1 MMMDAF
7 LLKKLI
13 DSGVLDFDRLVLST
27 YKSLTLSETEAMLLI
42 ALKKRLSQGQTRL
55 DPATLTESFK
65 TSLDEMYRMLDKF
78 MQNGLLTI
86 EIVKNEQGKETE
98 TVRLDPAY
106 AKLMTEFEKAVLL
119 EQSRQEKQFA
129 TIEEAIVDLIET
141 NFQKPLTP
149 LEIEIIEKWITED
162 RYDFLQIRAA
172 ILDALKANRSSLS
185 YVDSLLLKRSKAKE
199 KKIAVKPASEQPE
212 ALKSFFDSWPK
223 E

>member
-1 MMMDAF
+1 MDAF

-27 YKSLTLSETEAMLLI
+27 YKSLSLTETEAMLLI

-55 DPATLTESFK
+55 DPQALCESFK
-65 TSLDEMYRMLDKF
+65 TPLDEIYRMLDKF

-86 EIVKNEQGKETE
+86 EIVKNENGKETE
-98 TVRLDPAY
+98 TVRLDQAS
-106 AKLMTEFEKAVLL
+106 AKLMTEFEKAALL
-119 EQSRQEKQFA
+119 EQSRQEKRFA
-129 TIEEAIVDLIET
+129 TIEEAVVDLIET

-149 LEIEIIEKWITED
+149 LEIEIIEKWISED
-162 RYDFLQIRAA
+162 RYEFLQIRAA
-172 ILDALKANRSSLS
+172 VLDALKASRTSLS

-199 KKIAVKPASEQPE
+199 KKIAVKPAAEQPE

>member
-1 MMMDAF
+1 MTMDAF

-27 YKSLTLSETEAMLLI
+27 YKALTLSETEAMFLI
-42 ALKKRLSQGQTRL
+42 ALKKGLSQGRTRL
-55 DPATLTESFK
+55 DPSTLSESFK
-65 TSLDEMYRMLDKF
+65 TSLDEIYRMLDKF

-98 TVRLDPAY
+98 TVRLDQAS